1 MKRKVLVAL
10 CSALCIMT
18 LSAALAACGGETIN
32 PAENEHT
39 TQYRSDWRGK
49 NDEGIEI
56 DGSLNE
62 TCWTESKAWF
72 RTTVPSN
79 TDGNGTYLETTAF
92 TTDLGIYIG
101 AVLHDKNLVG
111 DGQFNVSEGTC
122 LEFYYSF
129 RQADGKIYNNAYYNR
144 DVFFLDL
151 YGNYYT
157 FGTRMKRGVKVDG
170 EINSGNTT
178 SATFEVFIPWEQT
191 NLDTSAEYRP
201 SSVLLL
207 PRANIA
213 LSGQSKTNYCM
224 GKVQG
229 RFRDTNQAM
238 YYEFDE
244 NGYTKADAENA
255 VLGDAKNGMAKSAN
269 WNLERLDEGIISVD
283 KSVNYDYIYFKGGF
297 AENFETSVTMY
308 PGDYMNSLDN
318 GIYYGNSGGGFSK
331 AGFYILS
338 TEGLE
343 YVPRLSVDNL
353 ADVGDGVKA
362 PKTYYLDE
370 GDNIFS
376 DSHQSGCLAN
386 GVRTAT
392 GPLTFKLIKYGS
404 DFFFFADGNYL
415 GTQNISALS
424 GSVYVGLFNG
434 IRSMEF
440 RDYSF
445 RALTAEEAKAAIGN
459 VLVPVSV
466 TAGAGGSV
474 EYDVAY
480 VERGGSFTFDT
491 ICNSGYTIDSVTLGE
506 QDITED
512 FKTNAVRGQYTVNNI
527 MDSAQIE
534 ITFKELAQT
543 EASAISGKVF
553 SGERETAAALK
564 FISKEN
570 GYTVYSVRATAAR
583 GYSVTLPNGT
593 YLLQT
598 MLGTTRTLMQEVVVD
613 GSNDNK
619 NITVQPYE
627 SNGLVYTDDAREII
641 GEISSTSAN
650 YAMLFHDSCEN
661 FTVSANFK
669 ATEAS
674 FPAAGFTVYDAY
686 HNSVQFQVVDHGS
699 YNVFRM
705 HVNNNWM
712 GLMEATAP
720 VNFRKTAEGIK
731 ECTVTLTCVN
741 DIFSFMMDGKLIAS
755 LTRAE
760 INAYIN
766 QNVYSNQKEYLHGGP
781 YTLGVF
787 SWEIKEADGRTSSEP
802 IVKFTGFSVTTQ
814 FEFKEISGTVTV
826 PAGEQQSGVNVSISD
841 TNGAIVYSG
850 RTGENGNYTAQI
862 PVGTYTVV
870 ASNAKYIS
878 APVEFTVTADGTGET
893 ISTELS
899 RHALTIETGSVNYNA
914 SGHYAT
920 NDMEISS
927 TLFNGTL
934 EEGKPFIVETQIKGL
949 SSIGDPGAG
958 ILLRT
963 STKNYLRF
971 FIRRESTDYLFRI
984 FNDWGGNFWYTK
996 KIEGNPFESGS
1007 AALKLVYYNGYYFV
1021 YLNGEFFDMISEN
1034 VASTRPDGD
1043 GTLAE
1048 TIGSGTRKFGL
1059 TSEHG
1064 TEFVTWDY
1072 STDESAIKALLK
1084 AEITTP
1090 ADATLMV
1097 DGKIVT
1103 DGRVMLG
1110 DTVEFKISVQE
1121 QASVTV
1127 MVDGNAV
1134 ESVTE
1139 GGYLIATFV
1148 VTGNNEVT
1156 VVHSYSVT
1164 GTVMNGNEETVIT
1177 ITDVSAK
1184 EIFTGKG
1191 ASFTTLIP
1199 VGTYYLSAESDTYLS
1214 IPVQI
1219 TVNADGTVTG
1229 NKALELTKRKIT
1241 SEHGTFDV
1249 TTGSYL
1255 LPSGFENYGV
1265 IGGATVGQDQAFIVT
1280 GEFTDM
1286 GNMDSAEP
1294 FAGFRISTNSD
1305 TYLRFGIRWER
1316 GQNKYV
1322 FKVWHW
1328 IGNQVAYTQDLTL
1341 ASDAMQGENTVKVAV
1356 AYRNGTY
1363 HIFLNGE
1370 LLVSLPETATVEGG
1384 TTTVQEAIGVDGNK
1398 EIGFFSEH
1406 QIRIVDWNF
1415 STEST
1420 ELANLLARTVNT
1432 DKATGVTLTVDGKP
1446 VTDGKVMLGDTVT
1459 VKLALSGITKY
1470 TFKIDGTAIPTENV
1484 NNFATATFVV
1494 KDNHAIT
1501 YETSYELAASVTNG
1515 DAGTSV
1521 RLLSDAGAQIE
1532 SKTGESVTFEV
1543 AAGTY
1548 YLSAENDTYLSVP
1561 VRITVNADGTVTGNK
1576 ALELTKRKIGAGTYE
1591 TTGSYLFFNGTE
1603 NYGAIAGATVG
1614 QDQAFIATGEFTD
1627 MGNMDSA
1634 EPFAGFRIST
1644 NSDTYLRFGIRWERG
1659 QNKYVFKVWH
1669 WIGNQVAYTQDLT
1682 LASDAMQ
1689 GENTVKVAIAYKDGT
1704 YHIFLNGE
1712 LLVSLSETA
1721 TIEGGTTVKDAIG
1734 ASGNKEIGFFS
1745 EHQIKIVDWDFSTDS
1760 ADIDH
1765 YFVST
1770 EITVGG
1776 SESATAKLIAGGAEY
1791 TLTEGK
1797 WSGTLPVGTKVY
1809 AQSENYLSEIKS
1821 ISASDSAVALTL
1833 SRGKIT
1839 PDHGSLDAA
1848 SGSYLL
1854 PNGYENYG
1862 AIYGAAATQ
1871 DQSFLV
1877 FGEFTDMGNMSTNE
1891 PFAGFRISTNSD
1903 TYLRF
1908 GIRWERGQNKYV
1920 FKVWH
1925 WIGNQVAYTQ
1935 DLTLASDAM
1944 QGENTVKVAIAYK
1957 DGTYHIFLNGEL
1969 LVSLSETAT
1978 IEGGTTVKDAIGASG
1993 NKEIGFFSEHQIK
2006 IVDWDFS
2013 TDSAEIESYLSAH
2026 SGS

>member
-1 MKRKVLVAL
+1 MKRKVLVVL
-10 CSALCIMT
+10 CSALCVMAI
-18 LSAALAACGGETIN
+18 SAALVACGGGNIN
-32 PAENEHT
+32 PAENEHK

-49 NDEGIEI
+49 NDEGIDI

-62 TCWTESKAWF
+62 NCWTENKAWF

-79 TDGNGTYLETTAF
+79 TDGNGPYLETTAF

-101 AVLHDKNLVG
+101 AVLYDKNLVG

-129 RQADGKIYNNAYYNR
+129 RQADGKIYNNAFYNR
-144 DVFFLDL
+144 EVFFLDL

-170 EINSGNTT
+170 EINSGDTT

-191 NLDTSAEYRP
+191 SLDTSAEYRP
-201 SSVLLL
+201 SSVLIL
-207 PRANIA
+207 PRANVA

-269 WNLERLDEGIISVD
+269 WNLECLDEGIISVD
-283 KSVNYDYIYFKGGF
+283 KSVNYDYIYFKDGF

-343 YVPRLSVDNL
+343 YVPRLSLDNL
-353 ADVGDGVKA
+353 VDIGAGVKA
-362 PKTYYLDE
+362 PQSYYLDE

-415 GTQNISALS
+415 GTQNISALG
-424 GSVYVGLFNG
+424 GSVYVGLYNG
-434 IRSMEF
+434 IRQMEF

-445 RALTAEEAKAAIGN
+445 RALTAEEAKASLGDT
-459 VLVPVSV
+459 LVPVSV
-466 TAGAGGSV
+466 MSGAGGSV
-474 EYDVAY
+474 ECDVVY
-480 VERGGSFTFDT
+480 VEQGGSFTFDT

-512 FKTNAVRGQYTVNNI
+512 FKTNAVRGQFTVHNI
-527 MDSAQIE
+527 TEPAQIE
-534 ITFKELAQT
+534 VAFKELAQA
-543 EASAISGKVF
+543 EASTISGKVF

-583 GYSVTLPNGT
+583 GYSVILPNGT

-705 HVNNNWM
+705 HVNNNWT

-720 VNFRKTAEGIK
+720 VNFRKTAEGVK
-731 ECTVTLTCVN
+731 ECMVTLTYFN
-741 DIFSFMMDGKLIAS
+741 DIFSFMMDGNLIAS
-755 LTRAE
+755 FTRAE

-781 YTLGVF
+781 YMLGVF

-802 IVKFTGFSVTTQ
+802 IVKFTDFSVTTQ
-814 FEFKEISGTVTV
+814 FEFKEVSGTVTV

-841 TNGAIVYSG
+841 ANGAIVYSG
-850 RTGENGNYTAQI
+850 RTGENGGYTAQI

-878 APVEFTVTADGTGET
+878 APVEFTVTADGTSET

-899 RHALTIETGSVNYNA
+899 RHALTTEMGTVNYNA
-914 SGHYAT
+914 SGCYAT

-927 TLFNGTL
+927 ALFNGTF
-934 EEGKPFIVETQIKGL
+934 EEGKPFIIETQIKGL
-949 SSIGDPGAG
+949 SLIGDPGAG

-971 FIRRESTDYLFRI
+971 FIRREGSDYLFRI

-1007 AALKLVYYNGYYFV
+1007 ATLKLVSYNCYYFV

-1034 VASTRPDGD
+1034 VASTRPDGS

-1048 TIGSGTRKFGL
+1048 TLGSGARKFGL

-1064 TEFVTWDY
+1064 TEFVAWDY
-1072 STDESAIKALLK
+1072 FTDESAIKALLE
-1084 AEITTP
+1084 AEITAP
-1090 ADATLMV
+1090 A
-1097 DGKIVT
+1097 
-1103 DGRVMLG
+1103 
-1110 DTVEFKISVQE
+1110 
-1121 QASVTV
+1121 
-1127 MVDGNAV
+1127 
-1134 ESVTE
+1134 
-1139 GGYLIATFV
+1139 
-1148 VTGNNEVT
+1148 
-1156 VVHSYSVT
+1156 H
-1164 GTVMNGNEETVIT
+1164 
-1177 ITDVSAK
+1177 
-1184 EIFTGKG
+1184 
-1191 ASFTTLIP
+1191 
-1199 VGTYYLSAESDTYLS
+1199 
-1214 IPVQI
+1214 
-1219 TVNADGTVTG
+1219 
-1229 NKALELTKRKIT
+1229 
-1241 SEHGTFDV
+1241 
-1249 TTGSYL
+1249 
-1255 LPSGFENYGV
+1255 
-1265 IGGATVGQDQAFIVT
+1265 ATV
-1280 GEFTDM
+1280 
-1286 GNMDSAEP
+1286 
-1294 FAGFRISTNSD
+1294 
-1305 TYLRFGIRWER
+1305 
-1316 GQNKYV
+1316 
-1322 FKVWHW
+1322 
-1328 IGNQVAYTQDLTL
+1328 
-1341 ASDAMQGENTVKVAV
+1341 
-1356 AYRNGTY
+1356 
-1363 HIFLNGE
+1363 
-1370 LLVSLPETATVEGG
+1370 
-1384 TTTVQEAIGVDGNK
+1384 
-1398 EIGFFSEH
+1398 
-1406 QIRIVDWNF
+1406 
-1415 STEST
+1415 
-1420 ELANLLARTVNT
+1420 
-1432 DKATGVTLTVDGKP
+1432 TVDGKP
-1446 VTDGKVMLGDTVT
+1446 VTDGKVMLGDTVEIKIPVQEQVSLT
-1459 VKLALSGITKY
+1459 VMVDGSAVESVPEDGYLIATFVVTGNNEVTIVYSYSVMGIVTNGNEETVITITDVSGKEIFTGKGVSFTAMLPVGTYYLYAEGDTYLSVPVQITVADDGTVTGNTSLTMNRYRLFDGNGAAKELASNGNFVTTDYAITEGYFNVSVSEGQAFIAETEITGLSAKGDPGAGFILRTESGYLRFFIRREGTAYLFRIFNDWGGNFWYTKKIEGNPFESGSATLKLVSYNCYYFVYLNGEFFDMISENVASTRPDGSGTLAETLGSGARKFGLTSEQGTTFVSWSYGTDSAEITNLLQRTVNTDSATGVTLTVDGNPVIDGKVMLGDTVMVTMALSGNERYAFMLDGNPISMSNE
-1470 TFKIDGTAIPTENV
+1470 DGT
-1484 NNFATATFVV
+1484 ATATFEVTGDHTLTYATTYAVAVSVEKGGEDTTV
-1494 KDNHAIT
+1494 K
-1501 YETSYELAASVTNG
+1501 LLNG
-1515 DAGTSV
+1515 AGEE
-1521 RLLSDAGAQIE
+1521 IE
-1532 SKTGESVTFEV
+1532 RKTGASVTFEV

-1548 YLSAENDTYLSVP
+1548 YLRAENDTYLSELVQ
-1561 VRITVNADGTVTGNK
+1561 ITVNVDGTVTGDTTLLLK
-1576 ALELTKRKIGAGTYE
+1576 YRKITEWNQTSVTYDASKAE
-1591 TTGSYLFFNGTE
+1591 WTTADYIVTNGTVGSVAQNTSFMLEVNINDIKAHE
-1603 NYGAIAGATVG
+1603 NGS
-1614 QDQAFIATGEFTD
+1614 DP
-1627 MGNMDSA
+1627 N
-1634 EPFAGFRIST
+1634 AGFLIG
-1644 NSDTYLRFGIRWERG
+1644 NVRFVFGHYWWGGPNKNVLWIREG
-1659 QNKYVFKVWH
+1659 GVDSKYVVLPDEYQTTDGSTIASGKSVKLTVIYQDNAYYMYLDGVCYLTVTGAEATAVKTA
-1669 WIGNQVAYTQDLT
+1669 IGTEGDI
-1682 LASDAMQ
+1682 
-1689 GENTVKVAIAYKDGT
+1689 AIK
-1704 YHIFLNGE
+1704 
-1712 LLVSLSETA
+1712 LVSEHHAAFSNVILS
-1721 TIEGGTTVKDAIG
+1721 TVVA
-1734 ASGNKEIGFFS
+1734 EINR
-1745 EHQIKIVDWDFSTDS
+1745 
-1760 ADIDH
+1760 
-1765 YFVST
+1765 YFVTT

-1776 SESATAKLIAGGAEY
+1776 SESATAKLIADGTEY
-1791 TLTEGK
+1791 AVTEGK
-1797 WSGTLPVGTKVY
+1797 WNGTLPVGTTVY

-1821 ISASDSAVALTL
+1821 ISATDTSVLLPLKYRRITEWNQTSVTYDASKAEWTTADSAVTNGTVGSVAQNTAFMLEVDL
-1833 SRGKIT
+1833 SNMKAHENSSDPNAGFAIGNVRFAFGHYLFGGPNKKVLWIREGGVNKHVVL
-1839 PDHGSLDAA
+1839 PDEYQTADGSTIA
-1848 SGSYLL
+1848 SGKSVKLTVIYKDNAYYMYLDGVCYL
-1854 PNGYENYG
+1854 TVTGDE
-1862 AIYGAAATQ
+1862 AAAVKT
-1871 DQSFLV
+1871 
-1877 FGEFTDMGNMSTNE
+1877 
-1891 PFAGFRISTNSD
+1891 A
-1903 TYLRF
+1903 
-1908 GIRWERGQNKYV
+1908 
-1920 FKVWH
+1920 
-1925 WIGNQVAYTQ
+1925 IGTEG
-1935 DLTLASDAM
+1935 DI
-1944 QGENTVKVAIAYK
+1944 AIK
-1957 DGTYHIFLNGEL
+1957 
-1969 LVSLSETAT
+1969 LVSEHHA
-1978 IEGGTTVKDAIGASG
+1978 A
-1993 NKEIGFFSEHQIK
+1993 FSNVIL
-2006 IVDWDFS
+2006 S
-2013 TDSAEIESYLSAH
+2013 TDVVEIESYLSAH